1 MNLELRQH
9 IETKLNQWLS
19 TTFKW
24 SWFQISGGSINST
37 YKISCKHHDFF
48 IKTNTVLFF
57 ENGFKEEV
65 LGLQFLQNHSA
76 LVPSIILEGSFNNH
90 IYLVLEWIESC
101 TLTNKFWQNFGFQLA
116 KLHQQ
121 KSEKFGLEYSN
132 YMGQLHQKN
141 TFFNNFS
148 EFYIENRLKPQVK
161 LAFNSNKLQQKQIGQ
176 FENFYQKLADIF
188 PTEKPCAVHG
198 DLWSGNFINSINEK
212 AVLIDPAVYYGY
224 REVDLAMTLL
234 FGGFSSG
241 FYNSYEDNYPLE
253 IGFNNRKDYYNL
265 YPLLIHLNL
274 FGNSYL
280 KSIENII
287 TKF

>member
-1 MNLELRQH
+1 MDR
-9 IETKLNQWLS
+9 KLHSN
-19 TTFKW
+19 K
-24 SWFQISGGSINST
+24 QI
-37 YKISCKHHDFF
+37 
-48 IKTNTVLFF
+48 L
-57 ENGFKEEV
+57 
-65 LGLQFLQNHSA
+65 A
-76 LVPSIILEGSFNNH
+76 
-90 IYLVLEWIESC
+90 
-101 TLTNKFWQNFGFQLA
+101 KFWFSIGKITSTKKWKIWTGIF
-116 KLHQQ
+116 KLYGAIAS
-121 KSEKFGLEYSN
+121 KKY
-132 YMGQLHQKN
+132 
-141 TFFNNFS
+141 NFS

-241 FYNSYEDNYPLE
+241 FYNSYEENYPLE